1 MPEKYTH
8 NVSSRM
14 GQGKLIKFYHPKDD
28 KPYIS
33 LPNATKINIYPIT
46 SNSIMSSSLSQS
58 VVQSLPHTRIV
69 LEDHIILFSN
79 EDFYEEYSRPFT
91 IINEQIG
98 VVNKTGHI
106 TVINN
111 DGVSLNNDQL
121 HQNIGRIVAND
132 SYKQYQDPFDKVYKF
147 LKANIQLPE
156 QYKYRVSN
164 IAEGKLLEFFIPLTQ
179 QQSLTLPTG
188 TEIYIK
194 EMSYGYDSQQYV
206 EPSYM
211 NTGLNRSVFSI
222 ASQQIQTPMYTPPL
236 YQQCQSVEQNY
247 NYINYNST

>member
-1 MPEKYTH
+1 
-8 NVSSRM
+8 
-14 GQGKLIKFYHPKDD
+14 
-28 KPYIS
+28 
-33 LPNATKINIYPIT
+33 
-46 SNSIMSSSLSQS
+46 MSSSLSQS

-132 SYKQYQDPFDKVYKF
+132 SYKQYQDPFDKRGVFK
-147 LKANIQLPE
+147 K
-156 QYKYRVSN
+156 KYT
-164 IAEGKLLEFFIPLTQ
+164 IT
-179 QQSLTLPTG
+179 
-188 TEIYIK
+188 
-194 EMSYGYDSQQYV
+194 
-206 EPSYM
+206 
-211 NTGLNRSVFSI
+211 
-222 ASQQIQTPMYTPPL
+222 
-236 YQQCQSVEQNY
+236 
-247 NYINYNST
+247 